1 MSDKT
6 IKKNFLEKYS
16 NFAKKNL
23 KILIILVI
31 VIFILLC
38 SFLFY
43 KNIKDR
49 NNIKVAED
57 FTQASILVKQKKIK
71 KSKLLLENIINK
83 NHQFYSP
90 LALYLLID
98 NNIETESTKIIIFFD
113 KILKNNS
120 MDEENLNLIKIK
132 KAVYL
137 INLDEE
143 NLIIETLN
151 PIINSRSV
159 WRKIAINLISDYFLS
174 KNQKSKADE
183 YMRLLRTEK
192 NK

>member
-6 IKKNFLEKYS
+6 IKKNFLETYS

-31 VIFILLC
+31 LIFILLC

>member
-1 MSDKT
+1 MSNETVKNNFFEN
-6 IKKNFLEKYS
+6 IKIFLKKNI
-16 NFAKKNL
+16 
-23 KILIILVI
+23 KILIILII

-43 KNIKDR
+43 KNIQDK
-49 NNIKVAED
+49 NNIKVAES
-57 FTQASILVKQKKIK
+57 FTQASILVKQKKIEE
-71 KSKLLLENIINK
+71 SKLLLENIINK

-90 LALYLLID
+90 LALYLLIE
-98 NNIETESTKIIIFFD
+98 NNIEKEPLKIITFFD

-120 MDEENLNLIKIK
+120 SDEENLNLIKIK

-143 NLIIETLN
+143 NLIVETLN
-151 PIINSRSV
+151 PIINSSSV

-174 KNQKSKADE
+174 KDQNSKAEE
-183 YMRLLRTEK
+183 YMRLLGAET
-192 NK
+192 N

>member
-31 VIFILLC
+31 VVFILLC

-49 NNIKVAED
+49 NNIKVAEE

-120 MDEENLNLIKIK
+120 LDEENSNLIKIK

-183 YMRLLRTEK
+183 YMRLLSTEK

>member
-1 MSDKT
+1 MSNETVKNNFFEQ
-6 IKKNFLEKYS
+6 IKIFLKKNI
-16 NFAKKNL
+16 
-23 KILIILVI
+23 KILIILII

-43 KNIKDR
+43 KNIQDK
-49 NNIKVAED
+49 NNIKVAES
-57 FTQASILVKQKKIK
+57 FTQASILVKQKKIEE
-71 KSKLLLENIINK
+71 SKLLLENIINK

-90 LALYLLID
+90 LALYLLIE
-98 NNIETESTKIIIFFD
+98 NNIEKEPLKIITFFD

-120 MDEENLNLIKIK
+120 SDEENLNLIKIK

-143 NLIIETLN
+143 NLIVETLN
-151 PIINSRSV
+151 PIINSSSV

-174 KNQKSKADE
+174 KDQNSKAEE
-183 YMRLLRTEK
+183 YLRLLRTET
-192 NK
+192 N

>member
-1 MSDKT
+1 MSNETVKNNFFEQ
-6 IKKNFLEKYS
+6 IKIFLKKNI
-16 NFAKKNL
+16 
-23 KILIILVI
+23 KILIILII

-43 KNIKDR
+43 KNIQDK
-49 NNIKVAED
+49 NNIKVAES
-57 FTQASILVKQKKIK
+57 FTQASILVKQKKIEE
-71 KSKLLLENIINK
+71 SKLLLENIINK

-90 LALYLLID
+90 LALYLLIE
-98 NNIETESTKIIIFFD
+98 NNIEKEPLKIITFFD

-120 MDEENLNLIKIK
+120 SDEENLNLIKIK

-143 NLIIETLN
+143 NLIVETLN
-151 PIINSRSV
+151 PIINSSSA

-174 KNQKSKADE
+174 KDQNSKAEE
-183 YMRLLRTEK
+183 YMRLLVTK
-192 NK
+192 TN

>member
-1 MSDKT
+1 MSDKI
-6 IKKNFLEKYS
+6 IKKNFLEKYT
-16 NFAKKNL
+16 NFVKKNF
-23 KILIILVI
+23 KILIILIIAVL
-31 VIFILLC
+31 ILLC
-38 SFLFY
+38 SFFFY
-43 KNIKDR
+43 KNIQDR
-49 NNIKVAED
+49 NNIKVAEE

-120 MDEENLNLIKIK
+120 IDEENLNLIKIK

-143 NLIIETLN
+143 NLIVETLN

-183 YMRLLRTEK
+183 YMRLLSTEK

>member
-6 IKKNFLEKYS
+6 IKKTFLEKYS

-31 VIFILLC
+31 VVFILLC

-49 NNIKVAED
+49 NNIKVAEE

-120 MDEENLNLIKIK
+120 LDEENSNLIKIK

-183 YMRLLRTEK
+183 YMRLLSTEK

>member
-1 MSDKT
+1 MSNETVKNNFFEN
-6 IKKNFLEKYS
+6 IKIFLKKNI
-16 NFAKKNL
+16 
-23 KILIILVI
+23 KILIILII

-43 KNIKDR
+43 KNIQDK
-49 NNIKVAED
+49 NNIKVAES
-57 FTQASILVKQKKIK
+57 FTQASILVKQKKIEE
-71 KSKLLLENIINK
+71 SKLLLENIINK

-90 LALYLLID
+90 LALYLLIE
-98 NNIETESTKIIIFFD
+98 NNIEKEPLKIITFFD

-120 MDEENLNLIKIK
+120 SDEENLNLIKIK

-143 NLIIETLN
+143 NLIVETLN
-151 PIINSRSV
+151 PIINSSSV

-174 KNQKSKADE
+174 KDQNSKAEE
-183 YMRLLRTEK
+183 YMRLLVTK
-192 NK
+192 TN

>member
-1 MSDKT
+1 MSDKI
-6 IKKNFLEKYS
+6 IKKNFLEKYT
-16 NFAKKNL
+16 NFVKKNF
-23 KILIILVI
+23 KILIILIIAVL
-31 VIFILLC
+31 ILLC
-38 SFLFY
+38 SFFFY
-43 KNIKDR
+43 KNIQDR
-49 NNIKVAED
+49 NNIKVAEE

-120 MDEENLNLIKIK
+120 IDEENLNLIKIK

-143 NLIIETLN
+143 NLIVETLN

-174 KNQKSKADE
+174 KNQKSKAKE
-183 YMRLLRTEK
+183 YMGLLSTEK

>member
-1 MSDKT
+1 MSNETVKNNFFEQ
-6 IKKNFLEKYS
+6 IKIFLKKNI
-16 NFAKKNL
+16 
-23 KILIILVI
+23 KILIILII

-43 KNIKDR
+43 KNIQDK
-49 NNIKVAED
+49 NNIKVDES
-57 FTQASILVKQKKIK
+57 FTQASILVKQKKIEE
-71 KSKLLLENIINK
+71 SKLLLENIINK

-90 LALYLLID
+90 LALYLLIE
-98 NNIETESTKIIIFFD
+98 NNIEKEPLKIITFFD

-120 MDEENLNLIKIK
+120 SDEENLNLIKIK

-143 NLIIETLN
+143 NLIVETLN
-151 PIINSRSV
+151 PIINSSSV

-174 KNQKSKADE
+174 KDQNSKAEE
-183 YMRLLRTEK
+183 YMRLLVTK
-192 NK
+192 TN

>member
-1 MSDKT
+1 MSNETVKNNFFEQ
-6 IKKNFLEKYS
+6 IKIFLKKNI
-16 NFAKKNL
+16 
-23 KILIILVI
+23 KILIILII

-43 KNIKDR
+43 KNIQDK
-49 NNIKVAED
+49 NNIKVAES
-57 FTQASILVKQKKIK
+57 FTQASILVKQKKIEE
-71 KSKLLLENIINK
+71 SKLLLENIINK

-90 LALYLLID
+90 LALYLLIE
-98 NNIETESTKIIIFFD
+98 NNIEKEPLKIIIFFD

-120 MDEENLNLIKIK
+120 IDEENLNLIKIK

-183 YMRLLRTEK
+183 YMRLLSTEK

>member
-31 VIFILLC
+31 VVFILLC

-49 NNIKVAED
+49 NNIKVAEE

-120 MDEENLNLIKIK
+120 LDEENLNLIKIK

-143 NLIIETLN
+143 NLIVETLN

-174 KNQKSKADE
+174 KNQKSKAKE
-183 YMRLLRTEK
+183 YMGLLSTEK

>member
-1 MSDKT
+1 MSDKI
-6 IKKNFLEKYS
+6 IKKNFLEKYT
-16 NFAKKNL
+16 NFVKKNF
-23 KILIILVI
+23 KILIILIIAVL
-31 VIFILLC
+31 ILLC
-38 SFLFY
+38 SFFFY
-43 KNIKDR
+43 KNIQDR
-49 NNIKVAED
+49 NNIKVAEE

-120 MDEENLNLIKIK
+120 IDEENLNLIKIK

-137 INLDEE
+137 IGLDNEE
-143 NLIIETLN
+143 LIVDTLN
-151 PIINSRSV
+151 PVINSNSV
-159 WRKIAINLISDYFLS
+159 WRSIAINMISEYFLS
-174 KNQKSKADE
+174 KNQVVKAEE
-183 YMRLLRTEK
+183 YIQLLNIK
-192 NK
+192 NNK

>member
-1 MSDKT
+1 MPNETVKNNFFEQ
-6 IKKNFLEKYS
+6 IKLFLKKNI
-16 NFAKKNL
+16 
-23 KILIILVI
+23 KILIILTI

-43 KNIKDR
+43 KNIQDE
-49 NNIKVAED
+49 NNIKVAES
-57 FTQASILVKQKKIK
+57 FTQASILVKQKKIEE
-71 KSKLLLENIINK
+71 SKLLLENIINK

-90 LALYLLID
+90 LALYLLIE
-98 NNIETESTKIIIFFD
+98 NNIEKEPLKIITFFD

-120 MDEENLNLIKIK
+120 SDEENLNLIKIK

-143 NLIIETLN
+143 NLIVETLN
-151 PIINSRSV
+151 PIINSSSV

-174 KNQKSKADE
+174 KDQNSKAEE
-183 YMRLLRTEK
+183 YLRLLRTET
-192 NK
+192 N

>member
-31 VIFILLC
+31 VVFILLC

-49 NNIKVAED
+49 NNIKVAEE

-71 KSKLLLENIINK
+71 KSKLLLEDIINK

-120 MDEENLNLIKIK
+120 IDEENLNLIKIK

-143 NLIIETLN
+143 NLIVETLN
-151 PIINSRSV
+151 PIINSSSV

-174 KNQKSKADE
+174 KDQNSKAEE
-183 YMRLLRTEK
+183 YLRLLRTET
-192 NK
+192 N

>member
-1 MSDKT
+1 MSNETVKNNFFEQ
-6 IKKNFLEKYS
+6 IKIFLKKNI
-16 NFAKKNL
+16 
-23 KILIILVI
+23 KILIILII

-43 KNIKDR
+43 KNIQDK
-49 NNIKVAED
+49 NNIKVAES
-57 FTQASILVKQKKIK
+57 FTQASILVKQKKIEE
-71 KSKLLLENIINK
+71 SKLLLENIINK

-90 LALYLLID
+90 LALYLLIE
-98 NNIETESTKIIIFFD
+98 NNIEKEPLKIITFFD

-120 MDEENLNLIKIK
+120 SDEENLNLIKIK

-143 NLIIETLN
+143 NLIVETLN
-151 PIINSRSV
+151 PIINSSSV

-174 KNQKSKADE
+174 KDQNSKAEE
-183 YMRLLRTEK
+183 YMRLLVTK
-192 NK
+192 TN

>member
-31 VIFILLC
+31 VVFILLC

-183 YMRLLRTEK
+183 YMRLLSTEK

>member
-1 MSDKT
+1 MPNETVKNNFFEQ
-6 IKKNFLEKYS
+6 IKLFLKKNI
-16 NFAKKNL
+16 
-23 KILIILVI
+23 KILIILTI

-43 KNIKDR
+43 KNIQDE
-49 NNIKVAED
+49 NNIKVAES
-57 FTQASILVKQKKIK
+57 FTQASILVKQKKIEE
-71 KSKLLLENIINK
+71 SKLLLENIINK

-90 LALYLLID
+90 LALYLLIE
-98 NNIETESTKIIIFFD
+98 NNIEKEPLKIITFFD

-120 MDEENLNLIKIK
+120 SDEENLNLIKIK

-143 NLIIETLN
+143 NLIVETLN
-151 PIINSRSV
+151 PIINSSSV

-174 KNQKSKADE
+174 KDQNSKAEE
-183 YMRLLRTEK
+183 YMRLLVTK
-192 NK
+192 TN

>member
-31 VIFILLC
+31 VVFILLC

-49 NNIKVAED
+49 NNIKVAEE

-120 MDEENLNLIKIK
+120 LDEENSNLIKIK

-143 NLIIETLN
+143 NLIVETLN

-183 YMRLLRTEK
+183 YMRLLSTEK